1 MCQSWPTYGKIT
13 RNIKLI
19 IHMLYKRIGN
29 IHEITSTRSHSAKL
43 DKKLDLFSSNY
54 MSLSLL
60 KILYKSWIDYL

>member
-1 MCQSWPTYGKIT
+1 
-13 RNIKLI
+13 
-19 IHMLYKRIGN
+19 MLYKRIGN